1 MFSKANHSER
11 IYFGIIQQNADDD
24 VDCLQGY
31 CELMG
36 TPVTDAQI
44 ANNDPGDCTLF
55 KQVRM
60 VRMKVQFNDFDIN
73 FDPHSSLASTNTGT
87 TALCLRG
94 LHHALL
100 DASC

>member
-60 VRMKVQFNDFDIN
+60 VRMKVQFK
-73 FDPHSSLASTNTGT
+73 DPHSSLASTNTGSC
-87 TALCLRG
+87 ALCLRG